1 MDAKLYLV
9 ARTTTPTKPEL
20 ELTKTVLVRCSRETR
35 WTLRPIQPPDSWH
48 DPEAALYNSS
58 IESGV
63 TGWFVGCAPWL
74 VTSSLEKWTSC
85 GSVAGFTNVV
95 V

>member
-1 MDAKLYLV
+1 MEASS
-9 ARTTTPTKPEL
+9 
-20 ELTKTVLVRCSRETR
+20 SRETR
-35 WTLRPIQPPDSWH
+35 CTLRPIQPPDSWH

-74 VTSSLEKWTSC
+74 VTSSLGVWVTLQ
-85 GSVAGFTNVV
+85 GLGFERVTMSTD
-95 V
+95 